1 MLCCVIFCYVVLC
14 VYKKEKEGGDE
25 GMIGGWGF
33 VLITR
38 DSVIASGGCGPVCVE
53 PASRLFRFSNFQSS
67 TEQGLVL
74 KIPSDAVGEF
84 GSEWGNGVGGVS

>member
-1 MLCCVIFCYVVLC
+1 MTSTFHWRNLV
-14 VYKKEKEGGDE
+14 G
-25 GMIGGWGF
+25 
-33 VLITR
+33 
-38 DSVIASGGCGPVCVE
+38 SG
-53 PASRLFRFSNFQSS
+53 LSNFQFS